1 MRVSCNPAGRLTD
14 SNRRCSP
21 SDVSQLT
28 SFIINYNTDIIYLKY
43 QFKAPKCQSL
53 MESNILHHSACH
65 VSATDTCK
73 TGISHCDKKLARLLL
88 NIGVNA
94 TDGDC
99 EQQVATV
106 RPSHS
111 VYNSWKHRRYDD
123 GRGRLTTGVV

>member
-1 MRVSCNPAGRLTD
+1 
-14 SNRRCSP
+14 
-21 SDVSQLT
+21 
-28 SFIINYNTDIIYLKY
+28 
-43 QFKAPKCQSL
+43 

-99 EQQVATV
+99 EQQVRRCDGATIALCLQQLET
-106 RPSHS
+106 PAI
-111 VYNSWKHRRYDD
+111 
-123 GRGRLTTGVV
+123 